1 MGIYGWLFFNRNVRF
16 REYYHSI
23 VSFDVPRDS
32 RIGRLC
38 FMRHPMRRPLHPLT
52 PPLFPA
58 ISVVTDDAD
67 RVRRKTRSRQKY
79 KVLLVGPSKVGKSS
93 IIKRLIKD
101 RYHSTYRRTLGVRS
115 HTFECRVPVIVQ
127 AESPEEDDEK
137 DVHQMVQSMTSFM
150 RSLDGSEMDGLQKI
164 PTDHFQT
171 AAPSEED
178 PFDAMDEAAEFQ
190 HFQVGIG
197 MEEAISIK
205 MTSPEPDA
213 VELDG
218 HHVRFA
224 PSAAV
229 DVGDDGVD
237 RVELAVTLQIEDV
250 GFHHQNDYA
259 LWDDVSAV
267 ILVADYSSSSTLSA
281 AVDKYESMMQS
292 APFMRWR
299 TQSDSTYLP
308 VVVAVNKCELKQS
321 RKGMT
326 SRDIRRVVDSK
337 LQPVVDAAFPVDG
350 RGRTR
355 HNFTNM
361 TVLQAPSLELL
372 QQPTRSLEDESDSEM
387 EPISELKSLEKA
399 QSASR
404 VQRRAIGSRR
414 IDIISCSAKNGKN
427 IEKVFARCL
436 RKVVPSTLCE
446 SMTRSSRRERNAT
459 TAHVTAPIWLR
470 QVVSEFESEEEENGM
485 HSVFGNQINISKQFS
500 VPNDDFTILGD

>member
-1 MGIYGWLFFNRNVRF
+1 
-16 REYYHSI
+16 
-23 VSFDVPRDS
+23 
-32 RIGRLC
+32 
-38 FMRHPMRRPLHPLT
+38 
-52 PPLFPA
+52 
-58 ISVVTDDAD
+58 
-67 RVRRKTRSRQKY
+67 
-79 KVLLVGPSKVGKSS
+79 
-93 IIKRLIKD
+93 
-101 RYHSTYRRTLGVRS
+101 
-115 HTFECRVPVIVQ
+115 
-127 AESPEEDDEK
+127 
-137 DVHQMVQSMTSFM
+137 
-150 RSLDGSEMDGLQKI
+150 
-164 PTDHFQT
+164 
-171 AAPSEED
+171 
-178 PFDAMDEAAEFQ
+178 
-190 HFQVGIG
+190 
-197 MEEAISIK
+197 
-205 MTSPEPDA
+205 
-213 VELDG
+213 
-218 HHVRFA
+218 
-224 PSAAV
+224 
-229 DVGDDGVD
+229 
-237 RVELAVTLQIEDV
+237 
-250 GFHHQNDYA
+250 
-259 LWDDVSAV
+259 
-267 ILVADYSSSSTLSA
+267 
-281 AVDKYESMMQS
+281 MQS

-299 TQSDSTYLP
+299 TQSDSEYLP

-337 LQPVVDAAFPVDG
+337 LQPVVDAAFPADG
-350 RGRTR
+350 RGRAR
-355 HNFTNM
+355 HDFTNM

-387 EPISELKSLEKA
+387 ECDAVHSKKQTLPISELKSLEKE